1 MRRCDLLSL
10 VPDPEDQDDTP
21 GNSRAAVQF
30 IDPQHTSRV
39 QAGSGGRPSN
49 QVCGLEVVVHSDGNV
64 QQTPQNFNDVASES
78 RRGQP
83 VAHAIRQTGPGGM
96 STGDSAMTTVGE

>member
-1 MRRCDLLSL
+1 MCRCDLLSL

-21 GNSRAAVQF
+21 GNSRAAVQ
-30 IDPQHTSRV
+30 IVDPQHISRV

-49 QVCGLEVVVHSDGNV
+49 QVCGLEVVVHRDGTMQQSFQNV
-64 QQTPQNFNDVASES
+64 NDMASES

-83 VAHAIRQTGPGGM
+83 VTHAIRQTGPGGM